1 MPTALM
7 SSDTG
12 PVPTRVTSSRF
23 IGRTR
28 ELAELEAAL
37 ADASAGR
44 PSLAFI
50 AGESGVGK
58 TRLLKELERQA
69 LSAEAR
75 VISGDC
81 VALGED
87 ELPYAPIIAALRSL
101 TRDGDPVLDEL
112 GPVTRA
118 GLASLLPEFARP
130 SDELE
135 EDSGHGAAGVAQARV
150 FEALLTLLDRLGRE
164 EPVLFIIEDIHWAGA
179 STRAFLAFLTRS
191 LRAERVLVTASYR
204 PDELHRRHPLRPLLA
219 ELERGP
225 RARRIELAPLTQAE
239 LAEQLEDILGAGPER
254 GLVERL
260 HARSEGNPLF
270 TEELLAAG
278 LDGRGEL
285 PPTLRDA
292 LMVRIEA
299 LSFEAQHVLRVLACA
314 GRLNHA
320 LLAEAAA
327 LEPATLR
334 EVLREA
340 VAGHILVA
348 DRDGFYAFRHALLRE
363 VVEDDIL
370 PGERSE
376 LHLALAHA
384 LERGDGTP
392 LNPLRAAG
400 IAHHYLAAGDQPNAL
415 AAAVRAATAADSV
428 HAHGEAARLLER
440 ALDLWPRVTEPEALA
455 GTDHVTLLERAATNQ
470 DLDGDGVRAE
480 ALYAEALRQ
489 VDAEADPHRAAG
501 LLERLASERWGLGA
515 AEAGMSTLEQG
526 LALLP
531 EDDVSVERAG
541 LLAQRAKFSMLAGR
555 HRRAIEDAS
564 AALPVTEA
572 AKAATARS
580 RALNALGT
588 SLMNLG
594 HVDEGAG
601 YLREALDL
609 AASNHRYRERISAC
623 LNLAEALHQA
633 GRSTEARA
641 IAEEGLAWVAEEGG
655 SASWLE
661 LLDAEIAFDLGE
673 WDYAAERMPESC
685 RDSGTSHLN
694 SILRRAELSLGRGEE
709 GPARALLAEA
719 DEAARDL
726 QEPQYIG
733 VLGALS
739 AELARRRGDLDAA
752 RLAVQGALDRIE
764 TCTDDVVRLAR
775 VATIGSCVEADAA
788 QRARDIGDETAE
800 RRAALEGE
808 FHLTRVRAAAENGGP
823 VEAAHLKTAEA
834 EHARALGGAVADAY
848 EAAASAWEAV
858 QRPYSAALMRWRA
871 ADTLLAAGEREAAG
885 EPLAR
890 ARETAARLRAGWLL
904 GEIDGLAA
912 RARVTVDGGA
922 PPAPEAPEAVED
934 PFGLTPRE
942 RQVLAL
948 VAEGRTNREIGDTLF
963 MAEKTASVHV
973 SRILG
978 KLDVR
983 SRTEAAAVAHRLGLD
998 GAVAGQAG

>member
-1 MPTALM
+1 M

-12 PVPTRVTSSRF
+12 HVPTRVTSSRF

-37 ADASAGR
+37 ADASDGR

-58 TRLLKELERQA
+58 TRLLKELERHA
-69 LSAEAR
+69 LTVEAR

-101 TRDGDPVLDEL
+101 TRDGDPVLAEL

-118 GLASLLPEFARP
+118 GLASLLPELAQEVDVRDDDRGP
-130 SDELE
+130 
-135 EDSGHGAAGVAQARV
+135 GAAGAAQARV
-150 FEALLTLLDRLGRE
+150 FEALLTLLDRLGRDDV
-164 EPVLFIIEDIHWAGA
+164 VLFTIEDIHWADA

-191 LRAERVLVTASYR
+191 LRHERVLVTASYR

-225 RARRIELAPLTQAE
+225 RARRVELAPLTQAE
-239 LAEQLEDILGAGPER
+239 LAQQLEDILGAGPER
-254 GLVERL
+254 ELVERL
-260 HARSEGNPLF
+260 HKRSEGNPLF

-299 LSFEAQHVLRVLACA
+299 LSFDAQHVLRLVAA
-314 GRLNHA
+314 GSRLDHA
-320 LLAEAAA
+320 TLAEAAG
-327 LEPATLR
+327 LEAATLR

-340 VAGHILVA
+340 VASHILVA
-348 DRDGFYAFRHALLRE
+348 GRDGYYSFRHALLRE

-384 LERGDGTP
+384 LERSQPTGRSVV
-392 LNPLRAAG
+392 RAAG
-400 IAHHYLAAGDQPNAL
+400 IAHHYLAAGDQPQAL
-415 AAAVRAATAADSV
+415 AAAVRAGSAADSV
-428 HAHGEAARLLER
+428 HAHGEAARLYER
-440 ALDLWPRVTEPEALA
+440 ALELWARVPDPEELA
-455 GTDHVTLLERAATNQ
+455 GTDHVGLLERAATNQ
-470 DLDGDGVRAE
+470 DLDGDAVRAE
-480 ALYAEALRQ
+480 ALLAEALRE

-501 LLERLASERWGLGA
+501 LLEHLAAQRWGLGA
-515 AEAGMSTLEQG
+515 AEAGLSTLEQG

-564 AALPVTEA
+564 AALSVAEA
-572 AKAATARS
+572 ANAATPRS

-588 SLMNLG
+588 SLMSLG
-594 HVDEGAG
+594 EVDTGAA
-601 YLREALDL
+601 YLREALAL
-609 AASNHRYRERISAC
+609 AASNQRYRERISAYV
-623 LNLAEALHQA
+623 NLADALHQA
-633 GRSTEARA
+633 GRSTEARE
-641 IAEEGLAWVAEEGG
+641 IAEEGLAWVAGEGG
-655 SASWLE
+655 SSASLD

-673 WDYAAERMPESC
+673 WDYAAQHMTPSC
-685 RDSGTSHLN
+685 PDSGTSYVNGL
-694 SILRRAELSLGRGEE
+694 LRRAELSLGRGEA
-709 GPARALLAEA
+709 PVARELLDEA
-719 DEAARDL
+719 DEATRDL
-726 QEPQYIG
+726 EEPQYIG

-739 AELARRRGDLDAA
+739 AELARRAGDLDAA
-752 RLAVQGALDRIE
+752 RSAIRAALDRIE

-788 QRARDIGDETAE
+788 QRARDVGDETAE
-800 RRAALEGE
+800 RRAVMECE
-808 FHLTRVRAAAENGGP
+808 FHVTRVRAAAEDGGP
-823 VEAAHLKTAEA
+823 VEAAHLQTAEA
-834 EHARALGGAVADAY
+834 EHARASGSPDPALY
-848 EAAASAWEAV
+848 EAAAAAWEAV

-871 ADTLLAAGEREAAG
+871 ADTLLAAGERDAATG
-885 EPLAR
+885 PLAR

-904 GEIDGLAA
+904 SEIDGLAA
-912 RARVTVDGGA
+912 RGRVSVDDGTEPA
-922 PPAPEAPEAVED
+922 AEPEPPTED

-998 GAVAGQAG
+998 GAVAGPAG